1 MKIMHAYAYARMTSH
16 ISAVYG
22 MKQQVVQSRK
32 QQEPTEINLALEP
45 CIHKN
50 QAANRSKNQL
60 EMAIVLNQFIQ

>member
-1 MKIMHAYAYARMTSH
+1 
-16 ISAVYG
+16 

-32 QQEPTEINLALEP
+32 QQEPTEIYLALEP

-60 EMAIVLNQFIQ
+60 EMAIILNQFIQ